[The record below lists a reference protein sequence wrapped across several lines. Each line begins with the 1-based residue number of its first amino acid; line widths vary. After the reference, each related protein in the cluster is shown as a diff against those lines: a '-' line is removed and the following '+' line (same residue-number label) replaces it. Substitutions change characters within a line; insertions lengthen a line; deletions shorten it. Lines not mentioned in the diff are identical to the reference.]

1 MANVVITGAS
11 SGIGE
16 FLAREFSRRGDKVLL
31 IARREEKLRKIS
43 KEING
48 EYRVVDLSSEEETK
62 KLADYLKTRR
72 VDILVN
78 NAGRGS
84 FGFYEDQNDDLLMI
98 KLNTIAP
105 TILSQAVIPQMKERR
120 SGKIVFISSVCAF
133 VPLPFMTTYAATK
146 AFNLFQ
152 GRALKCE
159 LNQFGVG
166 VVTVCPGPVNT
177 EFGGVARVPGSMTGL
192 PRDGVESVAKEIL
205 EKIDQEII
213 LPGVWGKFLGT
224 LTRLSPNLISSRVAY
239 RFLRPL
245 VG

>member
-16 FLAREFSRRGDKVLL
+16 FLAREFSKKGDNVLL
-31 IARREEKLRKIS
+31 VARREDRLKRIS
-43 KEING
+43 SEIKA
-48 EYRVVDLSSEEETK
+48 EYRVVDLSCEEETR
-62 KLADYLKTRR
+62 KLGDELRDR
-72 VDILVN
+72 SVDILVN

-84 FGFYEDQNDDLLMI
+84 FGFYENQESDVSMI
-98 KLNTIAP
+98 KLNAIAP
-105 TILSQAVIPQMKERR
+105 TILSQAVIPQMKARG

-133 VPLPFMTTYAATK
+133 VPIPLMITYAATK

-152 GRALKCE
+152 GRALSVE
-159 LNQFGVG
+159 LGEFGIK

-192 PRDGVESVAKEIL
+192 PRDRVEDVAREIL

-213 LPGVWGKFLGT
+213 LPGVYGKLLGF
-224 LTRLSPNLISSRVAY
+224 LTRFAPHFISSRAT
-239 RFLRPL
+239 FKALRPL
-245 VG
+245 IK